1 MDLPAVTICS
11 LSPVSRRK
19 VFITDDDPLFE
30 SSGLNISLCAVTSG
44 VRGNRPC
51 GYSLLCAYAE
61 MPNCSS
67 QNQKDLLAVIQKSG
81 HGFDVEKLYRTF
93 SHDIGALMTPVFCQ
107 FGRNLEKCSA
117 KDFVP
122 MVTSSGMCYTFNSGT
137 DGKVKTLDTAGVTNG
152 FRVVLDAQ
160 SHDFF
165 LERFSTGFKVIVH
178 KQGEHINGLEGTN
191 VGPGLH
197 VVFALSEKKLK
208 NLEKPFATNCTK
220 GSLKTFST
228 YTLDGCLYECV
239 AENVVKTC
247 KCRLAGYKG
256 RPEISVCTLSKEDRY
271 CIFKIKAS
279 LDLEVCDCHVPCA
292 ETKYQTEVSYS
303 KFPGPAIANT
313 LMSLGYDKDLQ
324 YQRDNLMLL
333 EIGFKS
339 LSYELQ
345 EQQPAYDSNSLFGEI
360 GGNMG
365 LFLGCSLLTI
375 CEFFDFLVSFLA
387 ARQRQVIQPALS

>member
-1 MDLPAVTICS
+1 MTKIKDEEKLPQESEESKTSADMWLEFVDGTTLHGIRYVFLKRRVLIRLVWLVLLLTSGGYFIFTVYRAFNKYYSRPINTVLSKQHLKEMDLPAVTICS

-122 MVTSSGMCYTFNSGT
+122 MVTSSGMCYTFNSGI

-152 FRVVLDAQ
+152 FRVILDAQ

-165 LERFSTGFKVIVH
+165 
-178 KQGEHINGLEGTN
+178 
-191 VGPGLH
+191 
-197 VVFALSEKKLK
+197 
-208 NLEKPFATNCTK
+208 
-220 GSLKTFST
+220 
-228 YTLDGCLYECV
+228 
-239 AENVVKTC
+239 
-247 KCRLAGYKG
+247 
-256 RPEISVCTLSKEDRY
+256 
-271 CIFKIKAS
+271 
-279 LDLEVCDCHVPCA
+279 
-292 ETKYQTEVSYS
+292 
-303 KFPGPAIANT
+303 
-313 LMSLGYDKDLQ
+313 
-324 YQRDNLMLL
+324 
-333 EIGFKS
+333 
-339 LSYELQ
+339 
-345 EQQPAYDSNSLFGEI
+345 
-360 GGNMG
+360 
-365 LFLGCSLLTI
+365 
-375 CEFFDFLVSFLA
+375 
-387 ARQRQVIQPALS
+387 